1 APGGTSLAAPAPMR
15 TTTPSPSHDPENH
28 KLSDRD
34 QRSPRDEDA
43 GHDDDPGIET
53 DPLPHHAHQ
62 EAELGD
68 DEMEEAQLSSDD
80 LLALDEDDLVYAE
93 GPDA

>member
-1 APGGTSLAAPAPMR
+1 MR
-15 TTTPSPSHDPENH
+15 STPSPAHDPENH

-43 GHDDDPGIET
+43 GGDDDPGIET
-53 DPLPHHAHQ
+53 DPLPHHAHA
-62 EAELGD
+62 EADLGD
-68 DEMEEAQLSSDD
+68 DELEEAQLASDD
-80 LLALDEDDLVYAE
+80 LVALDEDDLVNAE